1 MLGLRM
7 PELLIIG
14 FVVVLLF
21 GTNKLPELGAGLGKG
36 IRDFKKALSGDDAP
50 ARDAVGPGDEKPKS

>member
-1 MLGLRM
+1 MNLGM

-21 GTNKLPELGAGLGKG
+21 GTSKLPKLGSSLGEA
-36 IRDFKKALSGDDAP
+36 IRNFKDSVSVAEREEREAQRLKDKDQL
-50 ARDAVGPGDEKPKS
+50 

>member
-1 MLGLRM
+1 M

-21 GTNKLPELGAGLGKG
+21 GTDKLPGLGAGLGKG
-36 IRDFKKALSGDDAP
+36 IRSFKKAMAGEGEESAPEAP
-50 ARDAVGPGDEKPKS
+50 ADKAPKA

>member
-1 MLGLRM
+1 MNLGI

-21 GTNKLPELGAGLGKG
+21 GTSKLPKLGSSLGEA
-36 IRDFKKALSGDDAP
+36 IRNFKNSVSVAEKEETDA
-50 ARDAVGPGDEKPKS
+50 DQK

>member
-1 MLGLRM
+1 MMGLRM

-21 GTNKLPELGAGLGKG
+21 GTDKLPGLGAGLGKG
-36 IRDFKKALSGDDAP
+36 IRSFKKAMSGEGEEAAAQEPP
-50 ARDAVGPGDEKPKS
+50 ADKPKA

>member
-1 MLGLRM
+1 MNLGM

-21 GTNKLPELGAGLGKG
+21 GTSKLPKLGSSLGEAIRNFKG
-36 IRDFKKALSGDDAP
+36 SI
-50 ARDAVGPGDEKPKS
+50 AVAEEEDKGGMSQGKRNDHP

>member
-1 MLGLRM
+1 MNLGM

-21 GTNKLPELGAGLGKG
+21 GTSKLPKLGSSLGEA
-36 IRDFKKALSGDDAP
+36 IRNFKDSVSVAEREEREAQRLKDKDHL
-50 ARDAVGPGDEKPKS
+50 

>member
-1 MLGLRM
+1 MNLGM

-21 GTNKLPELGAGLGKG
+21 GTSKLPKLGSSLGEA
-36 IRDFKKALSGDDAP
+36 IRNFKDSVSVAEREEREAQRLK
-50 ARDAVGPGDEKPKS
+50 EKDQL

>member
-1 MLGLRM
+1 M

-21 GTNKLPELGAGLGKG
+21 GTDKLPGLGAGLGKG
-36 IRDFKKALSGDDAP
+36 IRSFKKAMSGE
-50 ARDAVGPGDEKPKS
+50 GDEPKESPVDDSKA

>member
-1 MLGLRM
+1 MNLGM

-21 GTNKLPELGAGLGKG
+21 GTSKLPKLGSSLGEAIRNFKSSVIAAEQEEREASRSKDKDAG
-36 IRDFKKALSGDDAP
+36 
-50 ARDAVGPGDEKPKS
+50 

>member
-1 MLGLRM
+1 MNLGM

-21 GTNKLPELGAGLGKG
+21 GTSKLPKLGSSLGEA
-36 IRDFKKALSGDDAP
+36 IRNFKDSVSVAEREEIQRPQDKDHP
-50 ARDAVGPGDEKPKS
+50 

>member
-14 FVVVLLF
+14 FIVVLLF
-21 GTNKLPELGAGLGKG
+21 GTDKLPSLGAGLGNG
-36 IRDFKKALSGDDAP
+36 IRSFKKAMSGEDERADDPPKTDAP
-50 ARDAVGPGDEKPKS
+50 PRA

>member
-1 MLGLRM
+1 MNVMGLRM

-21 GTNKLPELGAGLGKG
+21 GTQKLPELGAGLGQA
-36 IRDFKKALSGDDAP
+36 IRGFKKGMSGEDEP
-50 ARDAVGPGDEKPKS
+50 ATKAEQAEPPK

>member
-1 MLGLRM
+1 MNLGM

-21 GTNKLPELGAGLGKG
+21 GTSKLPKLGSSLGEA
-36 IRDFKKALSGDDAP
+36 IRNFKDSVSVAEREEREIQRPQDKDHP
-50 ARDAVGPGDEKPKS
+50 